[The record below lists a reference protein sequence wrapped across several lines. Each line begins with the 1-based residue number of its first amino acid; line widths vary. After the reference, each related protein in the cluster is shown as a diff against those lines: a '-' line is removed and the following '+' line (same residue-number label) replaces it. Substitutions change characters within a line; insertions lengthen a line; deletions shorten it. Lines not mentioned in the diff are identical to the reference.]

1 MKQNSIPSA
10 GTKAEQRADVKD
22 NNVSPFFA
30 NTNVVRRLNVV
41 FLDIDGVL
49 NTPQNACKRYEG
61 WKIGTDKS
69 RDEFGQ
75 LFCPKACLNLEYL
88 CHTAEAKVVVSSTW
102 RRAGLTK
109 MQTMFQMRGI
119 DIDVIDITPDFRQR
133 GLIQRGEEI
142 EAWLK
147 ENNVDNY
154 VIIDDDT
161 DFLPE
166 QLNNFVNTDFEDG
179 FNWRCM
185 VNALKI
191 LMSK

>member
-1 MKQNSIPSA
+1 MPNSKSQA
-10 GTKAEQRADVKD
+10 GTEGQQSTEAEVTTSSSHNAK
-22 NNVSPFFA
+22 PH
-30 NTNVVRRLNVV
+30 VVRRLNVV

-49 NTPQNACKRYEG
+49 NTPENACKRYEG
-61 WKIGTDKS
+61 WENGTDKS

-102 RRAGLTK
+102 RRAGLIK
-109 MQTMFQMRGI
+109 IQTMFQMRGI

-147 ENNVDNY
+147 ENQVDNY

-185 VNALKI
+185 VKALKI